1 MIFLFNFNYVVK
13 WMSDIYKV
21 EMTNKNKTEKI
32 LKLVGNQSDM
42 KRNLS
47 GNKTKINEKNM
58 V

>member
-1 MIFLFNFNYVVK
+1 
-13 WMSDIYKV
+13 MSDIYKV

-47 GNKTKINEKNM
+47 GNKTKINEKKYGII
-58 V
+58 